1 MTTTRHTHAT
11 RTPDPFRQL
20 ADTARQGA
28 STGPAALHHG
38 PDRTHSW
45 ASRPASAR
53 IANYLLGGRHN
64 YPADR
69 QVANRVRA
77 VAPWLETAVLIN
89 RVHGHLTV
97 AALASEYGITQFLDL
112 GSGLLPTGTT
122 SDELHEPVCASVP
135 GARVVHV
142 DSDMA
147 MARHTRTCLTASPRS
162 HPFVHADFRN
172 IFSVLRAPAVQS
184 LDPGKPVGILAHGGA
199 LGATSAAEAGFVL
212 NQVRAWAPPGSAIS
226 MTHVTADFCEGEA
239 AAAALHFAKA
249 ELPFHPRSGT
259 EIAQLL
265 APWPLR
271 RPGVVALS
279 RYHQGNPHAHLPDHA
294 TGTYA
299 AIALH
304 PDHAHH

>member
-1 MTTTRHTHAT
+1 MTTTRHAQAT
-11 RTPDPFRQL
+11 RTPDPVRQL
-20 ADTARQGA
+20 AGTAGQRA

-38 PDRTHSW
+38 PDRTRSW
-45 ASRPASAR
+45 AGRPSSAR

-97 AALASEYGITQFLDL
+97 AVLASEYGITQFLDL

-147 MARHTRTCLTASPRS
+147 MARYTRTCLAAVPRS

-172 IFSVLRAPAVQS
+172 IFSVLRSPPVQS
-184 LDPGKPVGILAHGGA
+184 LDPGKPVGILAHGDLA
-199 LGATSAAEAGFVL
+199 ATSAAEAGFVL

-226 MTHVTADFCEGEA
+226 MTHVTADFSEDEA

-249 ELPFHPRSGT
+249 GLPFHPRSGT

-271 RPGVVALS
+271 RPGLVALS
-279 RYHQGNPHAHLPDHA
+279 HYHQGNPHAHLPDHA
-294 TGTYA
+294 TGAYA

>member
-11 RTPDPFRQL
+11 RTPDPCQQL
-20 ADTARQGA
+20 ADTAGQR
-28 STGPAALHHG
+28 SNTGPAALHHG

-45 ASRPASAR
+45 ASRPSSAR

-77 VAPWLETAVLIN
+77 VAPWVETAVLIN

-135 GARVVHV
+135 GARIVHV

-147 MARHTRTCLTASPRS
+147 MARHTRTCPTASPRS

-172 IFSVLRAPAVQS
+172 IFSVLKAPAVQS

-212 NQVRAWAPPGSAIS
+212 NQVRSWAPPGSAIS
-226 MTHVTADFCEGEA
+226 MTHVTADFCEREA
-239 AAAALHFAKA
+239 AAAARHLSKA

-259 EIAQLL
+259 EIAQQL